1 MTSSLRTDAGPPSW
15 VKNKVT
21 IVVVGDPKVGK
32 TSLITSLVSDIFQEN
47 VAPKVA
53 PVVITPASTPEHV
66 EIQILDTSSAVEDE
80 AQLDSDMKKADVI
93 CVVYA
98 VNDPA
103 TKESIRTRW
112 LPKIRHLGLT
122 VPVVLVGNKFDL
134 AASERTLEDLRRELE
149 PIMNQYREV
158 ETCIECSA
166 KTSLNVDEVFF
177 FAQKAVIYPTAV
189 LYDLAEGQFKPKCVA
204 AFKRIFKLC
213 DIDKDGVLDDHE
225 LNEFQKTCF
234 EAPLS
239 VDDLKKLKATI
250 RRQQQDGIT
259 DRGLTLAGFLWLQHY
274 FMKKGR
280 LETIWTILRKF
291 GYNDQLDIAE
301 EYTTPHIVLDWERGE
316 RPELSSKAY
325 GYLTDLFHRHKGD
338 RDSALTSEQL
348 KDMFS
353 VCPNGQSPW
362 DRYNFPHCTVVDAHG
377 NLTLQ
382 GFLAMWSMTT
392 LLDYKTSVQY
402 LSHLRYPSVDSLN
415 PHDMLDARRLHHP
428 KKNRTVFCAVV
439 LGSPG
444 SGKSTLLR
452 GLLNKPFQTE
462 HVPTTHT
469 NYAVN
474 IVRGQRYLILIEAG
488 DPSQEIATLQAI
500 EKDGS
505 QSAVDALVLLVDRTN
520 PQSLKYAEELYET
533 QILQCPAASPHQRHR
548 ERSHTRLSTL
558 PVVVLHTKADLPRA
572 PQGGDITVEAF
583 CKRHR
588 LSSPL
593 SISFAKNEPYD
604 VYNFI
609 IEQILSKKNRRPSHQ
624 PESST
629 WTSRILWTLTVTL
642 LIGASCVV
650 AKYFYNRTYLP
661 RANVFNFWKF
671 IQLK

>member
-250 RRQQQDGIT
+250 RRQQPDGIT

-274 FMKKGR
+274 FMKKCAFFSHHR
-280 LETIWTILRKF
+280 SAF
-291 GYNDQLDIAE
+291 VV
-301 EYTTPHIVLDWERGE
+301 TT
-316 RPELSSKAY
+316 
-325 GYLTDLFHRHKGD
+325 
-338 RDSALTSEQL
+338 
-348 KDMFS
+348 
-353 VCPNGQSPW
+353 
-362 DRYNFPHCTVVDAHG
+362 
-377 NLTLQ
+377 
-382 GFLAMWSMTT
+382 
-392 LLDYKTSVQY
+392 QY
-402 LSHLRYPSVDSLN
+402 
-415 PHDMLDARRLHHP
+415 
-428 KKNRTVFCAVV
+428 
-439 LGSPG
+439 
-444 SGKSTLLR
+444 
-452 GLLNKPFQTE
+452 
-462 HVPTTHT
+462 
-469 NYAVN
+469 
-474 IVRGQRYLILIEAG
+474 
-488 DPSQEIATLQAI
+488 
-500 EKDGS
+500 
-505 QSAVDALVLLVDRTN
+505 
-520 PQSLKYAEELYET
+520 
-533 QILQCPAASPHQRHR
+533 
-548 ERSHTRLSTL
+548 
-558 PVVVLHTKADLPRA
+558 
-572 PQGGDITVEAF
+572 
-583 CKRHR
+583 
-588 LSSPL
+588 
-593 SISFAKNEPYD
+593 
-604 VYNFI
+604 
-609 IEQILSKKNRRPSHQ
+609 
-624 PESST
+624 
-629 WTSRILWTLTVTL
+629 
-642 LIGASCVV
+642 
-650 AKYFYNRTYLP
+650 
-661 RANVFNFWKF
+661 
-671 IQLK
+671 